1 MVSDLHVI
9 LHIGN
14 GRREYGHSA
23 IGLHDVPPGQIRKIS
38 EIDSSVEE
46 LISVD
51 QHGEGKIKS
60 LASIP
65 TADNKKTAT
74 IAKNFSLTVR
84 VFIALDEEFSS
95 CLPQIIKNFE
105 TKRTQSEEA
114 SHNTK
119 VRFLLVKTLFTVS
132 TNTLS
137 SLNFFVDDF
146 VVFTHFLN
154 FSKKANV
161 VFLL

>member
-1 MVSDLHVI
+1 M
-9 LHIGN
+9 
-14 GRREYGHSA
+14 
-23 IGLHDVPPGQIRKIS
+23 
-38 EIDSSVEE
+38 
-46 LISVD
+46 ISVD
-51 QHGEGKIKS
+51 QHGVGKVKS
-60 LASIP
+60 LADIP

-74 IAKNFSLTVR
+74 VAKNFSLTVR

-95 CLPQIIKNFE
+95 CFPQIIENFK

-114 SHNTK
+114 SHSTK

-146 VVFTHFLN
+146 VVFTN
-154 FSKKANV
+154 F
-161 VFLL
+161 